1 VHPLDLVG
9 VDVGR
14 GDFDGGREVEDDLAL
29 GGGAP
34 GGGDGIA
41 DFEGKIEL
49 GGGEQLRAVFER
61 DSVPASSAAS
71 VRMRR
76 TASTA
81 IATTSALLMPKTLSR
96 KVLQVAL

>member
-29 GGGAP
+29 RRGAP

-41 DFEGKIEL
+41 DFEGEIEF
-49 GGGEQLRAVFER
+49 GGGEEFRAVFEGDFGFR
-61 DSVPASSAAS
+61 HL
-71 VRMRR
+71 VRPR
-76 TASTA
+76 
-81 IATTSALLMPKTLSR
+81 PG
-96 KVLQVAL
+96 